1 MFLLPIT
8 SWIMIGLS
16 VFVLAGFG
24 YGKYESN
31 KYDTYKANVDAEVKA
46 QEAINKSI
54 TKQHEL
60 VNGAIKN
67 EYETKISAV
76 RSYYANSLQQR
87 SATKTSPIP
96 SAAQG
101 IDAVPSYAVLIGQC
115 AETTVQVNSLQDW
128 IKQQVAIQNN

>member
-1 MFLLPIT
+1 MFVLPIT

-16 VFVLAGFG
+16 VFALAGFG

-31 KYDTYKANVDAEVKA
+31 KYDTYKANVEAAVKA

-54 TKQHEL
+54 TKQHDL

-67 EYETKISAV
+67 EYEAKISAV

-87 SATKTSPIP
+87 GAGKTSTFSP
-96 SAAQG
+96 AAQG
-101 IDAVPSYAVLIGQC
+101 TDAAPAYAILIGQC